1 MIYAV
6 PSLLYS
12 HYVILG
18 PKLSARLTQIMG
30 GHNNNYEQTYDVE

>member
-12 HYVILG
+12 FFVILG
-18 PKLSARLTQIMG
+18 PNLSARLTQMIG
-30 GHNNNYEQTYDVE
+30 GHNNNYEQTYEVE